1 MKKKIAVFEN
11 IVYGVI
17 TPNEEW
23 AERSNDYT
31 RLTEYVEIDF
41 PELEKG
47 TVIAAKVEK
56 FQAVKEEM
64 KEKFLEGMGN
74 IDTKIQELLAIGFGN
89 DPS

>member
-1 MKKKIAVFEN
+1 MKQRLALFEN
-11 IVYGVI
+11 ITYGGI
-17 TPNEEW
+17 TPTESW
-23 AERSNDYT
+23 AERRNDYT
-31 RLTEYVEIDF
+31 RLTEYVEVDF
-41 PELEKG
+41 PEPEKG

-56 FQAVKEEM
+56 LQAVKEEM

>member
-1 MKKKIAVFEN
+1 MKIALFEN
-11 IVYGVI
+11 NTYYGI
-17 TPNEEW
+17 TPIGEW
-23 AERSNDYT
+23 GEGSNDYT

-74 IDTKIQELLAIGFGN
+74 IDTKIQELLAIGVDN